1 MDNKKDDLY
10 YINKI
15 IENATFSI
23 DNVINVSLQDFEK
36 DEILLNAVM
45 FSFIQISENASHISD
60 SFKFAHP
67 DIAWNEIRG
76 IRNKIVHNYDVVEA
90 SIVYDTV
97 VNDFTKM
104 RNLLLKIKNE
114 SK

>member
-45 FSFIQISENASHISD
+45 FSFIQIINPYKNKKDIS
-60 SFKFAHP
+60 SF
-67 DIAWNEIRG
+67 W
-76 IRNKIVHNYDVVEA
+76 
-90 SIVYDTV
+90 
-97 VNDFTKM
+97 
-104 RNLLLKIKNE
+104 
-114 SK
+114 